1 MTLTTRFLAGAAFAA
16 LCLPALDLPAWAQTA
31 QPVNDLETVVVT
43 GERTEDQ
50 VPNKIYN
57 VNADVADIQI
67 NAVNTEDM
75 MKYVPSITV
84 RKRHYGD
91 TQDPLATRTNGVGAS
106 ARSLL
111 FVDGILISS
120 PIGNNN
126 TFASPHFGIAQP
138 EDVSNFQVLYGPFA
152 AEYAGGSIGAVL
164 NITTRMPQQFTL
176 YGTALGAVQPF
187 QLYGTKNNYGT
198 WQFSGGIGDKM
209 GSFSW
214 RLSATHLDSTG
225 QPLALVTLTRPGTTS
240 SASTVVSGG
249 VNDLN
254 RIAAPI
260 VDIGAGGIEKQFQD
274 TDTLKVAY
282 DFDNGWEAT
291 YTASVFH
298 QVDDAR
304 AQTWLRD
311 ASGAPV
317 YTGNTNIN
325 GYNYNIAASSFSNN
339 VYDWNQTHLAQAV
352 TLKSGTDGNFAWEL
366 VASDYQYLDDKQRVP
381 TVALPGA
388 LIPASS
394 GGSGAGTLNRL
405 NGTGWYT
412 LDAKGIWRGWT
423 NNEVSFGLHRDQED
437 FSQIKYNLTEW
448 IAGAPTSVATNQQ
461 GRTAT
466 NALWL
471 QDIWSILPDLKTT
484 LGLRAEQWYAYSGL
498 NFSASPAL
506 NVIQPKL
513 HASDVSPK
521 ASLAWMADDDWTL
534 SASYGEAFRMPTVTE
549 LYQAITTGTTL
560 TSPNPN
566 LKPER
571 ANSYE
576 LAGEYKTDDAN
587 LRLSLFREDV
597 ANALLSQSTL
607 VPGTTTIT
615 SFVQNVDST
624 RANGIELV
632 AEKNNAFN
640 QPLDLQGSLTYVIG
654 KTDRDAAFPA
664 AVGKF
669 IPQLP
674 KLRGEISATYHVN
687 DALALTV
694 AGRYSDKSFGTIDNS
709 DPYSHTYQGFDGY
722 FVADARVHY
731 QWDDNWSVSA
741 GVDNIG
747 DTKYFLFHPFPQRS
761 FVMEIHYAQ

>member
-1 MTLTTRFLAGAAFAA
+1 MNLSSRFLAGAALAA
-16 LCLPALDLPAWAQTA
+16 LYLPAANTPVWAQTQIA
-31 QPVNDLETVVVT
+31 ANGVETVIVT
-43 GERTEDQ
+43 GERTEAQ
-50 VPNKIYN
+50 LPNKIYN
-57 VNADVADIQI
+57 VDADVADVQI

-91 TQDPLATRTNGVGAS
+91 TQDPLATRTSGVGAS

-126 TFASPHFGIAQP
+126 TYASPHFGIAQP

-176 YGTALGAVQPF
+176 YASALGAVQSF
-187 QLYGTKNNYGT
+187 QLYGTKDTYGT
-198 WQFSGGIGDKM
+198 WQLSGGIGDKL
-209 GSFSW
+209 GNFSW
-214 RLSATHLDSTG
+214 RLSANHLDSIG
-225 QPLALVTLTRPGTTS
+225 QPLGLVTLTRP
-240 SASTVVSGG
+240 ASTSNSGTVVTGG
-249 VNDLN
+249 VNDFL
-254 RIAAPI
+254 RTGAPS
-260 VDIGAGGIEKQFQD
+260 VDIGASGIEKQVQD
-274 TDTLKVAY
+274 TDTVKLAY

-298 QVDDAR
+298 QSDDAG

-311 ASGAPV
+311 ASGTPV

-325 GYNYNIAASSFSNN
+325 GYNYTIAASSFSNG

-352 TLKSGTDGNFAWEL
+352 TLKSGTEGEFAWEA
-366 VASDYQYLDDKQRVP
+366 VASAYFYLDDKQRVP
-381 TVALPGA
+381 TAALPGA
-388 LIPASS
+388 LTA
-394 GGSGAGTLNRL
+394 SGAGTLNRL

-423 NNEVSFGLHRDQED
+423 DNEVSFGLHRDQET
-437 FSQIKYNLTEW
+437 FSQTKYNLADW
-448 IAGAPTSVATNQQ
+448 IAGAPTSLATNQQ

-466 NALWL
+466 DALWL
-471 QDIWSILPDLKTT
+471 QDIWSILPELKAT
-484 LGLRAEQWYAYSGL
+484 LGLRAEQWHAYDGL

-506 NVIQPKL
+506 NVTQPPR
-513 HASDVSPK
+513 HTSAVSPK
-521 ASLAWMADDDWTL
+521 ASLAWMPDEDWTL
-534 SASYGEAFRMPTVTE
+534 SASYGRAFRMPTVTE

-566 LKPER
+566 LRPER

-576 LAGEYKTDDAN
+576 LAGEYRTDDAN
-587 LRLSLFREDV
+587 LRLSLFREEISD
-597 ANALLSQSTL
+597 ALLSQSTL

-615 SFVQNVDST
+615 SFVQNVDLVRS
-624 RANGIELV
+624 NGIELV
-632 AEKNNAFN
+632 AEKKNAFGV
-640 QPLDLQGSLTYVIG
+640 PLDLQGSLTYVIG
-654 KTDRDAAFPA
+654 KTAKDAAFPA

-674 KLRGEISATYHVN
+674 KLRGEWSATWHAT
-687 DALALTV
+687 DALALT
-694 AGRYSDKSFGTIDNS
+694 AAARYSDRSYGTIDNS

-722 FVADARVHY
+722 FVADIRAHY
-731 QWDDNWSVSA
+731 QWDDNWSISA
-741 GVDNIG
+741 GVDNINN
-747 DTKYFLFHPFPQRS
+747 TKYFLFHPFPQRT